1 MLEGDLCKAF
11 EDAAFSDD
19 DVRLAEEFTRALYK
33 ASIVVLPVDYSE
45 KRKENIFEITKPL
58 RMDHTPARLSENSPM
73 CKDALCRR
81 YKRGLP
87 YEGQNKYDASGQV
100 YANVAALVLFFERI
114 EQGEQRLSTTTSH
127 NTKEYRA
134 LRQDHQQDEHQQVEQ
149 RRDTRA
155 AQRKQRGRQTRVE

>member
-19 DVRLAEEFTRALYK
+19 DVRLTEEFTRALYK
-33 ASIVVLPVDYSE
+33 ASIVSLAEYSKRFRVLV
-45 KRKENIFEITKPL
+45 
-58 RMDHTPARLSENSPM
+58 RMEHTLARLSENSPM
-73 CKDALCRR
+73 CEDALCRR

-114 EQGEQRLSTTTSH
+114 EQGEQRQLKTFLLVSP
-127 NTKEYRA
+127 
-134 LRQDHQQDEHQQVEQ
+134 L
-149 RRDTRA
+149 
-155 AQRKQRGRQTRVE
+155 